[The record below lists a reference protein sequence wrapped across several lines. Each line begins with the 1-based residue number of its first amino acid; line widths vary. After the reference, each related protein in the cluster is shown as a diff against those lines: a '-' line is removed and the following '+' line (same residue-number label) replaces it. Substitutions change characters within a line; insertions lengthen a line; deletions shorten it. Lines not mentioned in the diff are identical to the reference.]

1 MIGEVIVE
9 VKGVC
14 GKEDEE
20 EDKGRIGGKINE

>member
-9 VKGVC
+9 VKDVC
-14 GKEDEE
+14 GKEDE